1 MDALALLCTLH
12 ADGPTTLRRL
22 RQVGCSTI
30 QSVEKLP
37 LEQLAEILAGSPA
50 AARRFCREARALQER
65 CAVGWLEHE
74 ELSATTAPAA
84 QHFTA
89 EVHAAAPARTSPAS
103 LASFGAQESDLAIGE
118 REILDRVLR
127 VWRERD
133 AHEPTPAAIPSN
145 HAVATV
151 VVPEQVPAIAACA
164 RSSGDDLFPSAVDG
178 LSDDILH
185 ALRASGVSTLAA
197 LAGCDALEMA
207 RASGLGYTRIARL
220 RALAERA
227 RSESSCA
234 PEGLARRE
242 STTFGAPRNGDGK
255 VSLADGPQPGRTEAL
270 YPDWSGEITPHAP
283 HALRTPARGD
293 DSESAGG
300 PFV

>member
-37 LEQLAEILAGSPA
+37 LEQLAEILTGSPA

-89 EVHAAAPARTSPAS
+89 EAHAAAPAVAPVMTS

-133 AHEPTPAAIPSN
+133 AHEPTPAALPPSDP
-145 HAVATV
+145 VATV
-151 VVPEQVPAIAACA
+151 VREQVSANAACA
-164 RSSGDDLFPSAVDG
+164 QSSADDLFPSAVDG

-227 RSESSCA
+227 RSERTTSS
-234 PEGLARRE
+234 
-242 STTFGAPRNGDGK
+242 APRDGDCK

-270 YPDWSGEITPHAP
+270 CPDWSDEIRPHAP
-283 HALRTPARGD
+283 HVLRTLARSD
-293 DSESAGG
+293 ESESAGG